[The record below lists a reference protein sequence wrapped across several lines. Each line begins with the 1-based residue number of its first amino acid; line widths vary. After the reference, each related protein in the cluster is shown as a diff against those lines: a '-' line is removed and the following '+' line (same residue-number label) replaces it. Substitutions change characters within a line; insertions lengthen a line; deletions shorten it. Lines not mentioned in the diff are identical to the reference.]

1 MRSIFLIWLFW
12 VVPCIALAQ
21 SPSAFKSSDT
31 KYGPQIEFTHGE
43 FILVDGLKA
52 PGSGW
57 EQKTNPHIYRL
68 YDSGWK
74 AGDYHTLVGRFRFD
88 RKDVSKDALALYTV
102 STRNSFIISLNGTE
116 VFRNYAH
123 VEEKKNTWYRPYI
136 VPLPEGLLISGSNEV
151 HFHVHS
157 QESVGVGRV
166 IIGPHTGLQK
176 FYNQKFFWQISAPIV
191 ANSAMVL
198 LGGFVFL
205 FWLGRRH
212 EMELLWLSIA
222 TLLWFFRNHLY
233 FAETI
238 PIHLETYILGTVY
251 VTYFG
256 AVASAAFYFY
266 FIRQR
271 HRKRVVTWMFLA
283 GIPLVL
289 ISLFVTKSDLVFYA
303 PTLLVVITMA
313 SFAVLDLIRHRSFE
327 RGVLAF
333 GMAVTPLASMY
344 DLAMAMIHEGDGSA
358 SYIAIYGGLFYTAA
372 FIISFGK
379 RALDAFVGLEKS
391 NIILEQR
398 IEEAKAD
405 LATSE
410 AKRRKLVVGQAIANE
425 RGRLMQEM
433 HDGIGSNLI
442 TALAVARQQNH
453 PQSTQ
458 KTLERAIT
466 DLKITVDSL
475 EPVEGDFVALIGNL
489 RHRLAG
495 NLRDAGIN
503 CKWEVEECAPLP
515 WLDATNALHV
525 LRIYN
530 EAIGNVLAHSNA
542 TEMRIGCAEKE
553 HEGIPGFS
561 AYVADNGIGFDTTL
575 ETPGKGLSNLRARAK
590 SLHGVLSCVSSPNN
604 GTVISLWLPYER
616 TI

>member
-1 MRSIFLIWLFW
+1 MRCIFLIWLLW
-12 VVPCIALAQ
+12 VVPCVALAQ
-21 SPSAFKSSDT
+21 FPSAFNSSDT
-31 KYGPQIEFTHGE
+31 KYGPQIEFIEGE
-43 FILVDGLKA
+43 FILVDGLEA
-52 PGSGW
+52 PNSGW
-57 EQKTNPHIYRL
+57 EQKPNPHIYRL

-88 RKDVSKDALALYTV
+88 RKDVSKDTLALYTI

-136 VPLPEGLLISGSNEV
+136 VPLPKGLLISGSNEV

-166 IIGPHTGLQK
+166 IIGSHKGLQK
-176 FYNQKFFWQISAPIV
+176 YYDQKFFWQISAPIV
-191 ANSAMVL
+191 ANVAMVL

-233 FAETI
+233 FSETI

-327 RGVLAF
+327 RGILAF

-358 SYIAIYGGLFYTAA
+358 SYIAIYGGLFYTTA

-391 NIILEQR
+391 NIILEKR
-398 IEEAKAD
+398 IEEARAELAD
-405 LATSE
+405 SE
-410 AKRRKLVVGQAIANE
+410 EKRQELIVGQAVADE
-425 RGRLMQEM
+425 RDRLMQEM

-458 KTLERAIT
+458 KTLERALT

-475 EPVEGDFVALIGNL
+475 EPIEGDFVALIGNL

-495 NLRDAGIN
+495 NLRDAGID

-542 TEMRIGCAEKE
+542 TEMRIGCAETE
-553 HEGIPGFS
+553 HEGIPGIS
-561 AYVADNGIGFDTTL
+561 AYVADNGIGFDTRL
-575 ETPGKGLSNLRARAK
+575 ETPGKGLSNLRARAN